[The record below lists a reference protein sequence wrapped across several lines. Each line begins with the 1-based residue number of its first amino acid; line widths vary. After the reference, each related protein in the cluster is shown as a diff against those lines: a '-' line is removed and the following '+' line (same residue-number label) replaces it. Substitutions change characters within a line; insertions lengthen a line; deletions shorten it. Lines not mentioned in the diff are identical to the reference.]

1 MIEKKISPTWINVK
15 EALSTISREELISI
29 INDLYKLRK
38 ENKRLLLGRYGL
50 TATSLDNYTQS
61 IPSALSRDDYKLNTP
76 FSPSQDDNEP
86 NITPAPAPDD
96 NELNVTP
103 ALSLDENE
111 INISPAPSLDDD
123 KLNIS
128 PEPSQDDSK
137 AIIPSDPSPDEYQ
150 PDARL
155 DNYKLKITS
164 AINPKLAR
172 KISFKGAR
180 QAVSDY
186 KKASGDQEG
195 VAELMVF
202 YCEEC
207 AGTIKRV
214 GVWEQYAAG
223 TINIWLDTL
232 TYIQQLPPQQHTRF
246 WKKLDAAQKL
256 MGQVGWGVSDMLDI
270 YMFKYSPYAE
280 GDEDLP

>member
-1 MIEKKISPTWINVK
+1 MDDDKLNISP
-15 EALSTISREELISI
+15 EP
-29 INDLYKLRK
+29 
-38 ENKRLLLGRYGL
+38 
-50 TATSLDNYTQS
+50 SL
-61 IPSALSRDDYKLNTP
+61 
-76 FSPSQDDNEP
+76 
-86 NITPAPAPDD
+86 DD
-96 NELNVTP
+96 NELNITP
-103 ALSLDENE
+103 EPYQDDNKPNISSEPFLDDDQA
-111 INISPAPSLDDD
+111 NISPAPSLDDD

-128 PEPSQDDSK
+128 PEPSQDESK

-214 GVWEQYAAG
+214 GIWEQYAAG

>member
-128 PEPSQDDSK
+128 PEPSQDESK

-214 GVWEQYAAG
+214 GIWEQYAAG